1 MKMDLNEILRR
12 CCKECPNFVPDAIW
26 TIKECEDDSVE
37 IKVEVKK
44 NLLIGNHVSNDIHRG
59 ISITQKTEEAI
70 CNAVQALNEELLS
83 LLQNDNIA

>member
-44 NLLIGNHVSNDIHRG
+44 NLLIGNHVSNDYTG
-59 ISITQKTEEAI
+59 KSTTQKTEEAI

>member
-12 CCKECPNFVPDAIW
+12 CCKECPDFVPDAIW

-44 NLLIGNHVSNDIHRG
+44 NLVISNRVSKDYTG
-59 ISITQKTEEAI
+59 KSTTQKTEEAI
-70 CNAVQALNEELLS
+70 SNAVQALNEELLS